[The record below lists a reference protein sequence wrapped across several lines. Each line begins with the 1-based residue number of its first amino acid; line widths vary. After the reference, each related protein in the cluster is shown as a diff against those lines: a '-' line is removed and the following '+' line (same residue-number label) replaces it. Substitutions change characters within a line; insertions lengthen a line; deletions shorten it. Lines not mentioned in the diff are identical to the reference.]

1 MEQQPN
7 DRTIRVHCLEVTEDK
22 DGRTYITLEDEEDF
36 RVRINTS
43 MWTDNHLPV
52 PDLGEIS
59 ISADMYQTMFGDLHT
74 KTKNELSRKIL
85 DGFTI
90 IMQQKQVFQDDP
102 ELLNIRPDWLRS
114 SIPGCSLEY
123 NLGTIFKAWDTD
135 DQLRLP
141 DGQSFILTIT
151 YHPIES
157 MDKYLAWNPQDGTF
171 QGTGLSNWKNRLFFL
186 RDMPAVSQPGNRP
199 PLKNMRELL
208 TKTGLISI

>member
-1 MEQQPN
+1 MEQQPQ
-7 DRTIRVHCLEVTEDK
+7 DRTKRVHCLEVTEDK

-52 PDLGEIS
+52 PATGEIS
-59 ISADMYQTMFGDLHT
+59 ISADMFKSLFDDLHT
-74 KTKNELSRKIL
+74 KTRNELSRKIL
-85 DGFTI
+85 DGFTT
-90 IMQQKQVFQDDP
+90 IMQQKHVFGEDP

-114 SIPGCSLEY
+114 SIPGCILEY
-123 NLGTIFKAWDTD
+123 NLGTLFKVWDNG

-141 DGQSFILTIT
+141 DGKSFILTIS
-151 YHPIES
+151 YHPIKGAH
-157 MDKYLAWNPQDGTF
+157 KYLAWNPQDGIF
-171 QGTGLSNWKNRLFFL
+171 DGSGIPVWKNRIFYL
-186 RDMPAVSQPGNRP
+186 RNFPVILQPGNRP